1 MGAIDSDAHVI
12 ETMAT
17 FDYIDPEYRHLRPRI
32 VRQVEGEHA
41 RSNEGGVQ
49 KEYWILDGRLQPK
62 EHNIGS
68 NTSEE
73 SREMRNIRARLKH
86 MDELDIDI
94 QVLYPTVFLRAWT
107 QDPTVETAICRSYN
121 RWLADIYNQAEGR
134 LRWVLMPPL
143 RSMDETRKEIAF
155 GKDHG
160 ACGIFVRGLEAEMRL
175 TNPYFFRLYEM
186 AQEFDLPICFHSG
199 NNSFAVR
206 DIYATEGGFGRSKL
220 PVIAAFHN
228 LIMDGI
234 PAKFPKLRWG
244 FIEVSAQWLPYAFN
258 DMALRLERRKQEL
271 PSDPLKA
278 NNMYVACQCTDDLEY
293 VLKDGGSHNL
303 VIGTDYGHADTS
315 SQIEALRLLK
325 ANGKLAPAVID
336 RILDDNARDLYGFGA
351 RA

>member
-1 MGAIDSDAHVI
+1 
-12 ETMAT
+12 MAT

-121 RWLADIYNQAEGR
+121 RWLADIYSQAEGR

-175 TNPYFFRLYEM
+175 TNPYFIRLYEM
-186 AQEFDLPICFHSG
+186 AQDFDLPICFHSG

-258 DMALRLERRKQEL
+258 DMALRLQRRKQEL
-271 PSDPLKA
+271 PRDPLKA

-336 RILDDNARDLYGFGA
+336 RILDDNARALYGFGA

>member
-186 AQEFDLPICFHSG
+186 AQDFELPICFHSG

-336 RILDDNARDLYGFGA
+336 RILDDNARALYGFGA

>member
-121 RWLADIYNQAEGR
+121 RWLADIYSQAEGR

-175 TNPYFFRLYEM
+175 TNPYFIRLYEM
-186 AQEFDLPICFHSG
+186 AQDFDLPICFHSG

-258 DMALRLERRKQEL
+258 DMALRLQRRKQEL
-271 PSDPLKA
+271 PRDPLKA

-336 RILDDNARDLYGFGA
+336 RILDDNARALYGFGA

>member
-12 ETMAT
+12 ETLAT
-17 FDYIDPEYRHLRPRI
+17 FDYLDPEHRHLRPRV

-49 KEYWILDGRLQPK
+49 KEYWIIDGRLQPK

-73 SREMRNIRARLKH
+73 SREMRDVRARLQH
-86 MDELDIDI
+86 MDELDIDV

-107 QDPTVETAICRSYN
+107 QDPTVEAAICRSYN
-121 RWLADIYNQAEGR
+121 RWLADIWSQSNGR

-143 RSMDETRKEIAF
+143 RSMDETRKEIIF
-155 GKDHG
+155 GKEHG

-186 AQEFDLPICFHSG
+186 AQEHNLPICFHSG

-228 LIMDGI
+228 LLMDAI
-234 PAKFPKLRWG
+234 PEKFPRLRWG

-258 DMALRLERRKQEL
+258 DLALRFERKKRRL
-271 PSDPLKA
+271 PKDPLKT
-278 NNMYVACQCTDDLEY
+278 NNMYVACQCTDDLDY
-293 VLKDGGSHNL
+293 VLKDGGSENL

-325 ANGKLAPAVID
+325 QNGKVAAAVID
-336 RILDDNARDLYGFGA
+336 RILDDNARALYGFGA
-351 RA
+351 RG